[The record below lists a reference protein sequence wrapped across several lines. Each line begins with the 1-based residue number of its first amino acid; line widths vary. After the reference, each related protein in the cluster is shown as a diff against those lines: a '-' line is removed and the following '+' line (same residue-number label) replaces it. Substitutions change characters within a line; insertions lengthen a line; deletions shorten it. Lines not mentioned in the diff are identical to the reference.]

1 MIAKPVRLAR
11 RALLACFAI
20 LAIAGPAAARE
31 PVTVFAAA
39 SLKDVMDAQATA
51 FRKAGGPEIRLSYA
65 ASSALARQI
74 EAGAP
79 ADIFISAD
87 SDWMNHVEQRAL
99 VKAGT
104 RRDLLTNHLALI
116 APASSRVR
124 IVIRPNMPLARA
136 LGGGRLAMAS
146 PEVPAGRYGRAALTS
161 LGVWPSVAASVA
173 PTDNVRAAL
182 AYVSRG
188 ETPLGIVYDTD
199 ARTDPRVRI
208 VGVFP
213 AGSHPPI
220 VYPAAILA
228 RSRDPA
234 AARFMAW
241 LTTPAAKGLFRR
253 YGFTPLS

>member
-1 MIAKPVRLAR
+1 MIAQPLRLAR
-11 RALLACFAI
+11 RILIACLAM

-31 PVTVFAAA
+31 LVTVFAAA
-39 SLKDVMDAQATA
+39 SLKDVMDAQAAA
-51 FRKAGGPEIRLSYA
+51 FRKAGGAEIRLSYA

-87 SDWMNHVEQRAL
+87 SDWMNHVEQRGL

-104 RRDLLTNHLALI
+104 RRGLLTNNLALI

-124 IVIRPNMPLARA
+124 IAIGPNMPLAQA
-136 LGGGRLAMAS
+136 LGGGRLAMAA

-161 LGVWPSVAASVA
+161 LGVWPSVEASVA

-199 ARTDPRVRI
+199 ARTDPKVRI
-208 VGVFP
+208 VGLFP

-228 RSRDPA
+228 RSQDPT

-241 LTTPAAKGLFRR
+241 LATPTAKGVFRR
-253 YGFTPLS
+253 YGFTPMR